1 MNFLKVSG
9 HDDLVRDTS
18 SQAIVNTNI
27 SGYTEYVN
35 RRNAIQEEKQLIA
48 QQAEQINNLKSEI
61 SDIKQMLATLLKA
74 R

>member
-1 MNFLKVSG
+1 MDFLKVSG

-27 SGYTEYVN
+27 SGYQEYVN
-35 RRNAIQEEKQLIA
+35 RRNAIQEEKQFIA
-48 QQAEQINNLKSEI
+48 QQAQEINNLKSEL
-61 SDIKQMLATLLKA
+61 SDIKQMLVTLLKA